1 MPDAMHS
8 ASGFDRIEVVTG
20 VERRRR
26 WSLGEKLKAV
36 EETRSSGMSV
46 SYVARKYGISP
57 SLLFRWRK
65 LMTEGGKEA
74 IRTDDAVVS
83 AAEVREL
90 KKRIREL
97 ERVLGKKTMEN
108 EILTEAVKLA
118 HEKKLISRIPL
129 LPQTI
134 SYESNCRHDGCFP
147 FPSYRTDEAE
157 SQACSQPL

>member
-26 WSLGEKLKAV
+26 WSLGEKLRAV
-36 EETRSSGMSV
+36 EESRLAGMTV
-46 SYVARKYGISP
+46 SYVARKYGIAP

-65 LMTEGGKEA
+65 LMAEGGQEA
-74 IRTDDAVVS
+74 VRSDDAVVS

-90 KKRIREL
+90 KKRIRQL
-97 ERVLGKKTMEN
+97 ERVLGKKTLEN

-118 HEKKLISRIPL
+118 HEKKLISRMPL
-129 LPQTI
+129 L
-134 SYESNCRHDGCFP
+134 SRDDS
-147 FPSYRTDEAE
+147 
-157 SQACSQPL
+157 L

>member
-1 MPDAMHS
+1 MPNTMHS

-36 EETRSSGMSV
+36 EESRLPGMGV
-46 SYVARKYGISP
+46 SYVARKYGIAP

-65 LMTEGGKEA
+65 LMAEGGQEA
-74 IRTDDAVVS
+74 VRADDAVVS

-118 HEKKLISRIPL
+118 HEKKLISRMPL
-129 LPQTI
+129 LP
-134 SYESNCRHDGCFP
+134 EDG
-147 FPSYRTDEAE
+147 S
-157 SQACSQPL
+157 L

>member
-1 MPDAMHS
+1 MLNTMHS

-36 EETRSSGMSV
+36 EESRLPGMRV
-46 SYVARKYGISP
+46 SYVARKYGIAP

-65 LMTEGGKEA
+65 LMAEGGQEA
-74 IRTDDAVVS
+74 VRADDAVVS

-97 ERVLGKKTMEN
+97 ERVLGKTMEN

-118 HEKKLISRIPL
+118 HEKKLISRMPL
-129 LPQTI
+129 LP
-134 SYESNCRHDGCFP
+134 EDG
-147 FPSYRTDEAE
+147 S
-157 SQACSQPL
+157 L